1 MRRQLFSA
9 ALLLASPAVSHPDS
23 QQTELAPVVVTAT
36 RTSQAADNA
45 LASVTVIDRAQIEQR
60 QAQTVEDLLRGTAGI
75 ELSNNGGPGEQTS
88 LFLRGTNFNQTL
100 VLIDGIKV
108 GSATTGAVPFQDIPL
123 SQIERIE
130 VVRGPLS
137 SLYGSEAIGGVIQI
151 FTRKGGGPL
160 APHLTI
166 GGGSYGTY
174 DAAGGI
180 TGGGDNGWF
189 SLYGSYRNS
198 AGFNACNNPLGCGVV
213 EPDRDGYD
221 NLGGS
226 ARAGYRFS
234 SGTEVDLTWFGTKAH
249 TDFDGVIANQSN
261 TVQQVFG
268 AKLLLRPLQAWD
280 VNLSAGHS
288 INNEDDL
295 KNGSFVDSFDT
306 SRDVASLQ
314 NNVYIGKRQ
323 TFTAGVDYQRDQVG
337 GTTDYTVDS
346 RTDWG
351 LFGEYQAT
359 FADQNLRVS
368 LRRDDNQQF
377 GDHTTGN
384 AAWGHT
390 FGNGLRVTASY
401 GTAFKAPTFN
411 DLYYPLYGNPDLKP
425 EQSRSCELGLSRTQR
440 WGHWS
445 LHAYETMISDLIVS
459 LPPDY
464 IPVNFDKA
472 RIRGLEAIV
481 SARIAGWNVV
491 NNLTLLDPV
500 NESAGPEN
508 GNLLPRRAQ
517 QSYLLDVDRAFGRFQ
532 LGGSLYVAGRRFD
545 NPANTIRLNPYS
557 LVGLRVE
564 YALSKAWRLQGRIE
578 NLFNTNFE
586 TAAYYNQPGRAVY
599 LTLRYRP

>member
-1 MRRQLFSA
+1 MA
-9 ALLLASPAVSHPDS
+9 DGE
-23 QQTELAPVVVTAT
+23 QTALAPVVVTAT
-36 RTSQAADNA
+36 RTAETADAA

-60 QAQTVEDLLRGTAGI
+60 QAQTIEDLLRGTAGI
-75 ELSNNGGPGEQTS
+75 EFGNTGGPGEETS
-88 LFLRGTNFNQTL
+88 LFLRGTNPSQVVVL
-100 VLIDGIKV
+100 VDGVKV
-108 GSATTGAVPFQDIPL
+108 GSATTGQTPFQYIPVD
-123 SQIERIE
+123 QIERIE

-160 APHLTI
+160 TPQVTI

-174 DAAGGI
+174 NAAGGI
-180 TGGGDNGWF
+180 SAGGDNGSF
-189 SLYGSYRNS
+189 SLYGSYQNS
-198 AGFNACNNPLGCGVV
+198 AGINSCHSPLACGVV

-221 NLGGS
+221 NLAGS

-234 SGTEVDLTWFGTKAH
+234 TAIQLDLTWFGTKAH
-249 TDFDGVIANQSN
+249 TDFDGALVNQSN

-268 AKLLLRPLQAWD
+268 AKLLLTPLQNWD
-280 VNLSAGHS
+280 VNLFAGHS
-288 INNEDDL
+288 LNNEDDL
-295 KNGSFVDSFDT
+295 KNGAFVDSFDT
-306 SRDVASLQ
+306 SRDLLSLQ
-314 NNVYIGKRQ
+314 NNVYIGKSQ
-323 TFTAGVDYQRDQVG
+323 TLTAGVDYQRDQVG
-337 GTTDYTVDS
+337 GSTDYTVDS

-359 FADQNLRVS
+359 FAGQDLRAS

-377 GDHTTGN
+377 GAYTTGN

-390 FGNGLRVTASY
+390 FGNGLRVIASY

-425 EQSRSCELGLSRTQR
+425 EQSRSYEIGLSRNQP

-445 LHAYETMISDLIVS
+445 LNLYETKISDLIV
-459 LPPDY
+459 LRPPDY
-464 IPVNFDKA
+464 LPVNFDKA

-491 NNLTLLDPV
+491 SNLTLLDPV
-500 NESAGPEN
+500 NESAGPNN

-517 QSYLLDVDRAFGRFQ
+517 QSFRLDVDRAFGRFNF
-532 LGGSLYVAGRRFD
+532 GGSLYVAGRRFED
-545 NPANTIRLNPYS
+545 PANTIRLDPYA

-564 YALSKAWRLQGRIE
+564 YALSKAWLLQGRVE
-578 NLFNTNFE
+578 NLLNANYQ
-586 TAAYYNQPGRAVY
+586 TAAYYNQPGRAGY
-599 LTLRYRP
+599 LTLRYQP